1 MPLVVFM
8 DEGRFGRISNLTD
21 CWAPA
26 PVRPKVPRQV
36 VRQSL
41 YAFAAVAPSRGEMVH
56 RLSPKCNTA
65 AMSLFLLDMLMEWPN
80 DPILLI
86 LDGAGWHKAKAL
98 PVAERL
104 RLWHLPPYS
113 PECNP
118 SEHIW
123 DEIREKVFA
132 NEFFATLDD
141 VEVRLKTQLEELAA
155 DASRLRSL
163 TLFPWV
169 ESGLLYV

>member
-1 MPLVVFM
+1 M

-26 PVRPKVPRQV
+26 SVRPKVPRQV

-41 YAFAAVAPSRGEMVH
+41 YAFAAVAPSRGEMVY
-56 RLSPKCNTA
+56 RLSAKCNTA
-65 AMSLFLLDMLMEWPN
+65 AMSLFLLDVLKAWPTC
-80 DPILLI
+80 PILLV

-98 PVAERL
+98 PVSERM

-123 DEIREKVFA
+123 DEIREKGFA

-141 VEVRLKTQLEELAA
+141 VEVRLKTRLEELAA
-155 DASRLRSL
+155 DAARLRSL
-163 TLFPWV
+163 THFSWI
-169 ESGLLYV
+169 ENGLLYV